1 LRVLQEGEY
10 ERMGDTSVRHGKEVL
25 GVTPEVVQALQ
36 AYDWPGNIR
45 ELENIIERGVILAHH
60 HGRIELADLFPSI
73 TLAPAS
79 EPAVPV
85 LAAPPRTLEE
95 TVNLL
100 LDRNTSPEVLERIAC
115 WMPPP
120 PAAAATSVPLPA
132 CWG

>member
-100 LDRNTSPEVLERIAC
+100 LDRKTSREELERIAC

-120 PAAAATSVPLPA
+120 PAAAVTSVPLPA